1 MDEEEGTR
9 LLTTQLVNIINNTD
23 DDELRD
29 AAEEKLNNVFRNI
42 PVKGVIKWGELSDSL
57 DSMSA
62 DLRKMNELLKDFK
75 ETGGFTLETFAD
87 LCDILDSI
95 DLAAVFNAGKMD
107 QFINSLA
114 NLELGFDASTGYIT
128 ANGEALKSLAEIQ
141 EVMTQSKLTMM
152 AESLE
157 ADKAQL
163 QATIYGIEA
172 EIAANNALI
181 KHLET
186 CSDAELAIDQVN
198 AKGQEYYNNT
208 MQQAALNAGKLYYD
222 MAKES
227 GQWAEASIKNAAQVG
242 DAVKAAMTGNLGT
255 GNLKGYLD
263 SLVKGIKYETTGSY
277 GVLQMNMDSS
287 GKVKRDEAI
296 AALKEYNARG
306 QNSIDNLYSQMKG
319 IEQMQNLLRSMSK
332 ADLSKLGVGKDG
344 SGSGKEIDQYIG
356 KLKEIYNILNRIQV
370 LEHRLSTLDA
380 YADIAQ
386 GEQYGALLKERVDYN
401 KELLNQYQF
410 LTSEQKQFTNG
421 YKDFIG
427 TVEGLEGVFDFDKF
441 GQIIIN

>member
-1 MDEEEGTR
+1 
-9 LLTTQLVNIINNTD
+9 
-23 DDELRD
+23 
-29 AAEEKLNNVFRNI
+29 
-42 PVKGVIKWGELSDSL
+42 
-57 DSMSA
+57 
-62 DLRKMNELLKDFK
+62 
-75 ETGGFTLETFAD
+75 
-87 LCDILDSI
+87 
-95 DLAAVFNAGKMD
+95 
-107 QFINSLA
+107 
-114 NLELGFDASTGYIT
+114 
-128 ANGEALKSLAEIQ
+128 
-141 EVMTQSKLTMM
+141 
-152 AESLE
+152 
-157 ADKAQL
+157 
-163 QATIYGIEA
+163 
-172 EIAANNALI
+172 
-181 KHLET
+181 
-186 CSDAELAIDQVN
+186 
-198 AKGQEYYNNT
+198 
-208 MQQAALNAGKLYYD
+208 
-222 MAKES
+222 
-227 GQWAEASIKNAAQVG
+227 
-242 DAVKAAMTGNLGT
+242 MTGNLGT

-332 ADLSKLGVGKDG
+332 ADLSKLGIGKDG